1 MVAPRMLCEDVMS
14 LQLARQSYR
23 RAEDAAAQV
32 PDDPHAVIGVAL
44 TEVLGALERLALAA
58 EAGRALPAGPMT
70 RALSALYLLQ
80 GSLDF
85 DAGGEIA
92 PALFQVYEHCRLQV
106 IGAFQSGAGDCA
118 GLRQAHGFIAT
129 LRAAW
134 DQMPRPV

>member
-1 MVAPRMLCEDVMS
+1 MS

-23 RAEDAAAQV
+23 RAESADPQV

-85 DAGGEIA
+85 DNGGEIA
-92 PALFQVYEHCRLQV
+92 PALFQVYEHCRLQL
-106 IGAFQSGAGDCA
+106 IDAFQNGAAGGA

-129 LRAAW
+129 LREAW
-134 DQMPRPV
+134 GQMPRPV